1 MCLFVCCDPVLLSPS
16 AVIVIVMVMVV
27 IVVVVSVMVVV
38 VVMLMVKESVYCC
51 DSVLLTV
58 SCFGHGQGLCLLL

>member
-1 MCLFVCCDPVLLSPS
+1 MLLSPS

>member
-16 AVIVIVMVMVV
+16 AVIVIVMVV
-27 IVVVVSVMVVV
+27 IVVVVSVMV

>member
-1 MCLFVCCDPVLLSPS
+1 
-16 AVIVIVMVMVV
+16 MVMVV

>member
-16 AVIVIVMVMVV
+16 AVIVMVMVV

>member
-1 MCLFVCCDPVLLSPS
+1 MLLSPS
-16 AVIVIVMVMVV
+16 AVIVIVMVV

>member
-16 AVIVIVMVMVV
+16 AVIVIVMVV

-58 SCFGHGQGLCLLL
+58 SCFGLGQGLCLLL

>member
-1 MCLFVCCDPVLLSPS
+1 MLLSPS

-27 IVVVVSVMVVV
+27 IVVVVSVMVVVVVVV

>member
-16 AVIVIVMVMVV
+16 AVIVIVMVV